1 MTAHFPELGRTEEEL
16 HANGAVLDGEI
27 VCLDDAGRPV
37 FTDVMGRIHARGER
51 AVEKARAG
59 NPAVCYLFDC
69 LYLDGRPVVDEPL
82 ERRRAWVE
90 DILRKPGGSYRLSQ
104 AFDDGEALFAAAK
117 DLGVEGIVAK
127 ERDARYIPG
136 QRASAWR
143 KVKVRNTAECLIV
156 GYTRG
161 KGDRSRSFGALH
173 LAEPNGGALTYRGK
187 VGGGFDD
194 RKLAE
199 VLAELRSLPEVERP
213 VDERPPDDAETTWVE
228 PRLYCE
234 VQYAS
239 HANTGRPARGRL
251 PAPAARPD
259 RSPRERGASPMR
271 SLWKGHIRFSMVTI
285 PIRLYNAVDS
295 GSSLRFNQLHKKDNG
310 RVRYEKVCRS
320 CGETLGGGDIVKGY
334 EYAPDEYVIVED
346 EDFEKVKVKSSK
358 IIEIEGFV
366 STGEVDVSLYDTPY
380 FAGPDGEV
388 AVKVYALLAGA
399 LRESGKL
406 GVGRL
411 VLRDREDMVLIGC
424 QEQGLVVYKVR
435 YPQFLRSVG
444 DVPGLADGEVSPEEL
459 KLAQSLV
466 DSMTRSLSEIEMKD
480 AYHDAVR
487 EMIDAKVAGK
497 EVVTAGEEE
506 VAPVVDIMTAL
517 QESIE
522 LAKGEARPME
532 RATGESSEESQEEEA
547 AARKTA

>member
-1 MTAHFPELGRTEEEL
+1 
-16 HANGAVLDGEI
+16 
-27 VCLDDAGRPV
+27 
-37 FTDVMGRIHARGER
+37 
-51 AVEKARAG
+51 
-59 NPAVCYLFDC
+59 
-69 LYLDGRPVVDEPL
+69 
-82 ERRRAWVE
+82 
-90 DILRKPGGSYRLSQ
+90 
-104 AFDDGEALFAAAK
+104 
-117 DLGVEGIVAK
+117 
-127 ERDARYIPG
+127 
-136 QRASAWR
+136 
-143 KVKVRNTAECLIV
+143 
-156 GYTRG
+156 
-161 KGDRSRSFGALH
+161 
-173 LAEPNGGALTYRGK
+173 
-187 VGGGFDD
+187 
-194 RKLAE
+194 
-199 VLAELRSLPEVERP
+199 
-213 VDERPPDDAETTWVE
+213 
-228 PRLYCE
+228 
-234 VQYAS
+234 
-239 HANTGRPARGRL
+239 
-251 PAPAARPD
+251 
-259 RSPRERGASPMR
+259 MR

-295 GSSLRFNQLHKKDNG
+295 GSSLRFNQLHREDNG

-346 EDFEKVKVKSSK
+346 EDFEKIKVKSSR

-497 EVVTAGEEE
+497 EVVAAGEEE

-532 RATGESSEESQEEEA
+532 RATGESAEESQEEEA